1 MTAGPDASLSI
12 DGPDAFQRAFDL
24 TQPQMDRLRRY
35 AELLAKWQRAVN
47 LVAPDSLPA
56 MWSRHFA
63 DSAQLVPLI
72 GSARTCIDFG
82 AGAGFPGLVCAVLMA
97 EKRETTIH
105 LVESNAR
112 KCSFLREVA
121 RQTGTAVEIHNAR
134 IEDMAARGK
143 VNRTDVV
150 MARGVAPLD
159 RLLELVEPYF
169 RSGAVGLFPKGRR
182 AEQEVADAKRTWQFE
197 LRTHAS
203 TTDPGSRILEIR
215 APRRAEDGT
224 R

>member
-1 MTAGPDASLSI
+1 MTAAPEAPLSI
-12 DGPDAFQRAFDL
+12 DGPDALQRAFVL
-24 TQPQMDRLRRY
+24 TPQQMDSLRTY
-35 AELLAKWQRAVN
+35 ADLLAKWQKAVN
-47 LVAPDSLPA
+47 LVAPDSLAA

-97 EKRETTIH
+97 DKRETTFH

-112 KCSFLREVA
+112 KCAFLREVA

-143 VNRTDVV
+143 VNRSDVV
-150 MARGVAPLD
+150 MARGVAPLG
-159 RLLELVEPYF
+159 RLLELAEPYF
-169 RSGAVGLFPKGRR
+169 RLGAVGLFPKGRR
-182 AEQEVADAKRTWQFE
+182 AEQEVADAKRTWQFQ
-197 LRTHAS
+197 LHAHAS
-203 TTDPGSRILEIR
+203 MTDPGSRILEIR
-215 APRRAEDGT
+215 TPRRARDGT

>member
-1 MTAGPDASLSI
+1 MTAGQAAPLII
-12 DGPDAFQRAFDL
+12 DGPEAFQRAFHIGGA
-24 TQPQMDRLRRY
+24 QMDRLRIY
-35 AELLAKWQRAVN
+35 AELLRKWQKAVN

-63 DSAQLVPLI
+63 DSAQVAPFI

-82 AGAGFPGLVCAVLMA
+82 SGAGFPGLVCAVLMA
-97 EKRETTIH
+97 DSRETTIH

-112 KCSFLREVA
+112 KCAFLREVA

-134 IEDMAARGK
+134 IEDLATQGTVMPA
-143 VNRTDVV
+143 DVV

-159 RLLELVEPYF
+159 RLLDLAEPF
-169 RSGAVGLFPKGRR
+169 FSLGAAGLFPKGRR
-182 AEQEVADAKRTWQFE
+182 AEQEVSDARRTWQFE
-197 LRTHAS
+197 LCAHAS
-203 TTDPGSRILEIR
+203 MTDPDGRILEIR
-215 APRRAEDGT
+215 APRRAEGRT